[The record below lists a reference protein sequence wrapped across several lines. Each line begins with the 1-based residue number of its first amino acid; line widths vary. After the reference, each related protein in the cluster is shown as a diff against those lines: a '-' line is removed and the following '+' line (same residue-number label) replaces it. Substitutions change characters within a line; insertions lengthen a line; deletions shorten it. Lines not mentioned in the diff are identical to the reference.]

1 MQIYNMLTNKKTVA
15 IKIINSCL
23 KTNVIPSCQ
32 AARKEQILK
41 TKLWLFKVMEVATM
55 SKIP

>member
-1 MQIYNMLTNKKTVA
+1 MLTNKKTVA
-15 IKIINSCL
+15 IKFINSCL

-55 SKIP
+55 SKISKL